1 MICQNTVAAWVM
13 QCVVWIDTS
22 WATSAGRELDRIP
35 PGYGSE
41 QMKGSDA
48 MSRMQEEKEQPA
60 VSVCLGI
67 DVSKESLDVFLHP
80 VNRRLQVPNTTAG
93 IRKLLKACR
102 EYAVELIALEATGK
116 YHQQAHQMLHEAT
129 LTVAVINPYRS
140 RKFADALGQ
149 LAKSDTIDAE
159 VLARFAALM
168 QPAPTL
174 PPSQHHKALRDLN
187 VARRQVL
194 DEIGN
199 LGRQLSTTD
208 HPLAVRQM
216 KARIKMCERHQ
227 AVLEEEIFQLIQTQ
241 DELKHR
247 FEILTSIPGIGVVT
261 ASTLLTDLDELG
273 QVNCREIAA
282 LAGVAPMNRDSGA
295 KRGVRCIRGG
305 RQTVRNMLYMCAVSV
320 SRRNGIMG
328 TFYRRLVE
336 QGKNPKVALTAVAR
350 KLVIIA
356 NTLIAQDRLWQPTA
370 P

>member
-1 MICQNTVAAWVM
+1 
-13 QCVVWIDTS
+13 
-22 WATSAGRELDRIP
+22 
-35 PGYGSE
+35 
-41 QMKGSDA
+41 
-48 MSRMQEEKEQPA
+48 MSRMQEQKDQPA
-60 VSVCLGI
+60 VPVFLGI
-67 DVSKESLDVFLHP
+67 DVSKASLDVFLHL
-80 VNRRLQVPNTTAG
+80 VNRRLQLPNTPTG
-93 IRKLLKACR
+93 IRKLIRLCHDFH
-102 EYAVELIALEATGK
+102 VELIALEATGK
-116 YHQQAHQMLHEAT
+116 YHRQAHQMLHEAH

-149 LAKSDTIDAE
+149 LAKTDTIDAE

-168 QPAPTL
+168 QPSATL
-174 PPSQHHKALRDLN
+174 PPSQEHKALRDLN
-187 VARRQVL
+187 VARRQAL

-199 LGRQLSTTD
+199 LSRQLGTTD
-208 HPLAVRQM
+208 HPLAARQIR
-216 KARIKMCERHQ
+216 ARIKMCERHQ
-227 AVLEEEIFQLIQTQ
+227 AVLEKEILQLIQTQ

-305 RQTVRNMLYMCAVSV
+305 RQQVRNMLYMCAVSV
-320 SRRNGIMG
+320 SRRNGMMG
-328 TFYRRLVE
+328 AFYRRLVE

-350 KLVIIA
+350 KLVILA
-356 NTLIAQDRLWQPTA
+356 NTLITEDRPWQLTA